1 MASQGTANGE
11 TARAFVAKHLGNTLT
26 ACPDVVREALEE
38 KFIDDYNTPY
48 TLQLEAVLR
57 KRLTDDE
64 VRHLLFAPTPQQYR
78 FYADMLSLR
87 DGQQEE
93 DPLSWQCIV
102 RKRFLTLFSLK
113 HARNW
118 PLVVEF
124 MLHDGLQILVD
135 LFLHRDVQL
144 RGQAIDTFVQ
154 ITSNHVAFD
163 WFEPPVGYEARV
175 LHANMVALASPNASF
190 LSRIVANI
198 RLYGQP
204 DDADSVS
211 VQRLPTGTVVLLQVL
226 AFFLSWVRKFYTQNE
241 LQLSRE
247 LLDLLRD
254 WKQITQSD
262 NDEELCLA
270 KQVFEDFG
278 RWPAIEE
285 EDEKGEESFS
295 HMSLSDRDMGPRK
308 DVFSRGKIDELLQLA
323 DTDDEAAE
331 RAVALCS
338 EAIDA
343 NLRVVDA
350 RLCRARARHHQIQNS
365 KLPSLDDAQL
375 CLRDCAAVLDQEP
388 GNVDAWRCRLGL
400 LETMAMWSQGR
411 ELLDAWYSAPTHDAF
426 VSDDIA
432 FLTERRVFFTE
443 KAHEMQRR
451 QADTRRDD
459 AARRAKQQQVYRL
472 LLQRTNGASPP
483 EEPAAAT
490 TEIATAGRAA
500 SLSSSTATTS
510 SADIL
515 ARFRSSARVST
526 TEKKSSADA
535 PLRGVVQ
542 TRAFVRRLAK
552 CKHDP
557 AAVRSLLRCGRD
569 QDVVA
574 AIETA
579 LPEESLVP
587 VLEALVVSREEE
599 DVVQDTRLLQHL
611 LRLPRFSLMRE
622 MASPAKQQRIDT
634 LVARAH
640 AKLGMALGA

>member
-1 MASQGTANGE
+1 MASFGATGDA
-11 TARAFVAKHLGNTLT
+11 TARAFVAKHLGDTLT

-38 KFIDDYNTPY
+38 KFIDDYNEPY

-64 VRHLLFAPTPQQYR
+64 VRHLLFAPTSQQYR

-135 LFLHRDVQL
+135 LFLHCDVQL
-144 RGQAIDTFVQ
+144 RGQAIDAFVQ

-175 LHANMVALASPNASF
+175 LHANMVALASPNAGF

-226 AFFLSWVRKFYTQNE
+226 AFFLSWV
-241 LQLSRE
+241 
-247 LLDLLRD
+247 
-254 WKQITQSD
+254 
-262 NDEELCLA
+262 
-270 KQVFEDFG
+270 FEDFG

-308 DVFSRGKIDELLQLA
+308 DVFSRAKIDELLQLA
-323 DTDDEAAE
+323 ATDDEAAE

-343 NLRVVDA
+343 NLSVVDA
-350 RLCRARARHHQIQNS
+350 RLCRASSRLHQIQNS
-365 KLPSLDDAQL
+365 KLPSPDDAQL

-388 GNVDAWRCRLGL
+388 GNVDAWRCQLSL

-432 FLTERRVFFTE
+432 FLTERRIFFTE

-472 LLQRTNGASPP
+472 LLQRTNGATVASPP

-490 TEIATAGRAA
+490 TEIATARRAA
-500 SLSSSTATTS
+500 SSSSSTATAS

-542 TRAFVRRLAK
+542 TRAFVRRLAQ

-579 LPEESLVP
+579 LPEESLVL

-599 DVVQDTRLLQHL
+599 DVVQDTCLLQHL